1 MDDEQKRERGFAWLP
16 PETSFEMCTPWVRY
30 QIGIS
35 ARGPIG
41 ERGGREKRNATR
53 PLDVRAIVLRENSAV
68 KKKGRKYVNPY
79 RPVAMSC
86 SLLTKIRSVNGLEL
100 TQFAYRLLKSRT
112 RRLVPKQQRKHY
124 LIDSLSL
131 VLRHRPRFYAVFG
144 GYLTQI

>member
-35 ARGPIG
+35 ARGPIE

-53 PLDVRAIVLRENSAV
+53 PLDVRAIVLPENSAV

-79 RPVAMSC
+79 RPVAMPY
-86 SLLTKIRSVNGLEL
+86 SLLTKILSVNGLEL
-100 TQFAYRLLKSRT
+100 TQIRLQVIEITDSPIGPEKGI
-112 RRLVPKQQRKHY
+112 RL
-124 LIDSLSL
+124 SC
-131 VLRHRPRFYAVFG
+131 
-144 GYLTQI
+144 